1 MPRPKKLSGRAYSGG
16 ITRVSLTFK
25 KLLAPRQH
33 LDSIY
38 ELNTA
43 GLHAQGIRG
52 IIFDMDNTLVPWNDR
67 AVYPRLASWLAHLR
81 EGGFQLCIV
90 SNNSRERGGQLAC
103 ELDIPAIW
111 YAVKPRRRAFRKA
124 LQIMELTAP
133 ETAVVGDQIFTDVL
147 GGNRLGLYTILV
159 VPITDREF
167 IWTRL
172 MRRLERIVLKRLKGQ
187 KKPG

>member
-1 MPRPKKLSGRAYSGG
+1 M
-16 ITRVSLTFK
+16 SLPFK
-25 KLLAPRQH
+25 KLLIPRQH
-33 LDSIY
+33 LHSIY
-38 ELNTA
+38 ELNTE
-43 GLHAQGIRG
+43 GLHSRGIRG

-67 AVYPRLASWLAHLR
+67 AVYPRLSSWLEQLKSW
-81 EGGFQLCIV
+81 GFELCIV

-103 ELDIPAIW
+103 ELGIPAIW

-124 LQIMELTAP
+124 LQIMELNAA

-159 VPITDREF
+159 TPITDQEF

-172 MRRLERIVLKRLKGQ
+172 VRKLERQVLKRLKGRNQ
-187 KKPG
+187 LL

>member
-1 MPRPKKLSGRAYSGG
+1 MLHRSKKRSGRADSGG
-16 ITRVSLTFK
+16 FTRVSQTLK
-25 KLLAPRQH
+25 KLLAPRQQ
-33 LDSIY
+33 LGSIY
-38 ELNTA
+38 ELNAA
-43 GLHAQGIRG
+43 GLRTRGIRG
-52 IIFDMDNTLVPWNDR
+52 IIFDMDNTLVPWHDR
-67 AVYPRLASWLAHLR
+67 AVYPRLASWLAHLK

-103 ELDIPAIW
+103 ELGIPAIW

-124 LQIMELTAP
+124 LQIMKLTAP

-172 MRRLERIVLKRLKGQ
+172 VRMLERIVLKRLKRPQ
-187 KKPG
+187 